1 MDYDDKKK
9 TKILVPRQKRKII
22 KYLRDDDEYTESFE
36 LEIRKIIEY
45 K

>member
-1 MDYDDKKK
+1 M
-9 TKILVPRQKRKII
+9 LVLLANKNIKYVEEKRKII

-36 LEIRKIIEY
+36 LEIRKIAVD

>member
-1 MDYDDKKK
+1 M
-9 TKILVPRQKRKII
+9 LVLLANKNIKYVEEKRKII